1 MEYFKVLNL
10 TREPFSN
17 SPDPDLF
24 YRSRQHLQC
33 LQQLEISVRLK
44 RGLNV
49 VIGEVGTGKTTLC
62 RHFIRQLS
70 EDESVD
76 VHLILDPDMP
86 GPLQFL
92 ESLRT
97 LIEGRETTPGGQSE
111 WELKE
116 WIKNTLFE
124 RAVTQDRT
132 EILVIDEGQKMP
144 AFGLE
149 ILRELLNYEANNQK
163 LLQIVIFAQREFSE
177 VLESRPNFADR
188 INVLAE
194 LGPMSFSDT
203 RGMIRYRLEQSRRMD
218 RAPVRFTFPAL
229 VTVYRATGGY
239 PRKIINLC
247 HQVML
252 ALIVQNR
259 MKADRDLVR
268 AAVRRDRQ
276 PGPALL
282 RWGAAALVLLLV
294 AGGVAG
300 YIQLAPGNSP
310 GSAPEVPDAV
320 PESRDMEEAAVAKTT
335 GKSPKRTPGG
345 DGAGR
350 SIAHADPGGTA
361 RPAAPTVGEVQ
372 GTEAAAGD
380 AGARPSPLGTLVMLE
395 QETLWYMASR
405 IYAVDDPG
413 RMKNLVLAR
422 ILSLNP
428 ELGDPGW
435 VEAGTPVR
443 FPIIEELHS
452 TPPQGC
458 WLRIDQADTLAVG
471 YARFKEYRD
480 LLRESHPG
488 LGVRLVT
495 SRDGDGGVR
504 FHVVLDERLDVHAAH
519 TLQER
524 LSRELGRDLEVVDF
538 SRTSPLILAG
548 LP

>member
-86 GPLQFL
+86 APLQFL
-92 ESLRT
+92 EALRT
-97 LIEGRETTPGGQSE
+97 RFEGREAVAGGQSE

-116 WIKNTLFE
+116 WIKSTLFE
-124 RAVTQDRT
+124 RAVTQERT

-203 RGMIRYRLEQSRRMD
+203 RAMIRYRLEQSRRMD
-218 RAPVRFTFPAL
+218 RAPVRFTYPAL
-229 VTVYRATGGY
+229 LTVYRASKGY

-259 MKADRDLVR
+259 MKAGRDLVR
-268 AAVRRDRQ
+268 ATVRRDRE

-282 RWGAAALVLLLV
+282 RWGVATLVLLLV
-294 AGGVAG
+294 AGGVTG
-300 YIQLAPGNSP
+300 YIQLAPDNAP
-310 GSAPEVPDAV
+310 GSAFEATDADPV
-320 PESRDMEEAAVAKTT
+320 DQVMEEAAVTT
-335 GKSPKRTPGG
+335 TPEEDQERTPDG
-345 DGAGR
+345 DGVSG
-350 SIAHADPGGTA
+350 SIAQADTKNTA
-361 RPAAPTVGEVQ
+361 RIAAPPKWGEQ
-372 GTEAAAGD
+372 GTDAPVAGAAAV
-380 AGARPSPLGTLVMLE
+380 SSQLGTLVMLE

-413 RMKNLVLAR
+413 RMKKLVLAR
-422 ILSLNP
+422 IMSLNP

-443 FPIIEELHS
+443 FPVIEELHS
-452 TPPQGC
+452 SPPQGS
-458 WLRIDQADTLAVG
+458 WLRIDRADTFAVG
-471 YARFKEYRD
+471 YALFKKYRD
-480 LLRESHPG
+480 LLRESHPEF
-488 LGVRLVT
+488 GVRFVT
-495 SRDGDGGVR
+495 VRDGDGSVS
-504 FHVVLDERLDVHAAH
+504 FNVVLDEKLDVHAAH

-524 LSRELGRDLEVVDF
+524 LSRELGRELEVVDF
-538 SRTSPLILAG
+538 SRTSTMILAG

>member
-86 GPLQFL
+86 APLQFL

-97 LIEGRETTPGGQSE
+97 QLEGREAAPGGQSE

-124 RAVTQDRT
+124 RAVTQERT

-163 LLQIVIFAQREFSE
+163 LLQIVILAQREFSE
-177 VLESRPNFADR
+177 VLEAHPNFTDR

-203 RGMIRYRLEQSRRMD
+203 RGMIRFRLEQSRRMD
-218 RAPVRFTFPAL
+218 RAPVRFTFLAL
-229 VTVYRATGGY
+229 LAVYRATGGY

-268 AAVRRDRQ
+268 AAVRRDRE

-282 RWGAAALVLLLV
+282 RWGVTALVLLLV
-294 AGGVAG
+294 AGGVGG
-300 YIQLAPGNSP
+300 YIQLAPGNVP
-310 GSAPEVPDAV
+310 GSAFEAPDADPV
-320 PESRDMEEAAVAKTT
+320 GQNLEESTVAKI
-335 GKSPKRTPGG
+335 PEEDLERTPSG
-345 DGAGR
+345 DGVSG
-350 SIAHADPGGTA
+350 SIAQADTDGTA
-361 RPAAPTVGEVQ
+361 RTAAPPGGGEQGTDAPAAVTAPM
-372 GTEAAAGD
+372 
-380 AGARPSPLGTLVMLE
+380 PSQLGILVMLE

-413 RMKNLVLAR
+413 RMKSLVLTR
-422 ILSLNP
+422 IMSLNP

-443 FPIIEELHS
+443 FPVIEELHS
-452 TPPQGC
+452 SPPQGC

-471 YARFKEYRD
+471 YARFKKYRD

-488 LGVRLVT
+488 LGVRFVT
-495 SRDGDGGVR
+495 ARDGDGGVS
-504 FHVVLDERLDVHAAH
+504 FNVVVDEKLDVHAAQ

-524 LSRELGRDLEVVDF
+524 LSRELGNELEVVDF
-538 SRTSPLILAG
+538 SLTSPLILAG

>member
-76 VHLILDPDMP
+76 VHLLLDPDMP

-97 LIEGRETTPGGQSE
+97 QLEGQETVPGGQSE

-116 WIKNTLFE
+116 WLKNTLFE
-124 RAVTQDRT
+124 RAVTQERT

-188 INVLAE
+188 INVLVE

-203 RGMIRYRLEQSRRMD
+203 RAMIRYRLEQSRRMD
-218 RAPVRFTFPAL
+218 RAPVRFTYPAFL
-229 VTVYRATGGY
+229 TVYRATRGY

-268 AAVRRDRQ
+268 ATVRRDRE
-276 PGPALL
+276 PGPAWL
-282 RWGAAALVLLLV
+282 RLGVATLVLLLV
-294 AGGVAG
+294 AAGVTG
-300 YIQLAPGNSP
+300 YIQLAPGNAP
-310 GSAPEVPDAV
+310 GSAFETPNADPVDQA
-320 PESRDMEEAAVAKTT
+320 MEKAAVAKI
-335 GKSPKRTPGG
+335 PEEDQKRTPGG
-345 DGAGR
+345 DGAGGG
-350 SIAHADPGGTA
+350 IAQADTGGTA
-361 RPAAPTVGEVQ
+361 LTAAPTKGGEQ
-372 GTEAAAGD
+372 GADAPAAGAAAMPGQ
-380 AGARPSPLGTLVMLE
+380 LGTLVMLE

-405 IYAVDDPG
+405 IYGVDDPG

-422 ILSLNP
+422 ITSLNP
-428 ELGDPGW
+428 ELGDPGFI
-435 VEAGTPVR
+435 EAGTPVR
-443 FPIIEELHS
+443 FPVIEELHS

-458 WLRIDQADTLAVG
+458 WLRIDEADTLAAG
-471 YARFKEYRD
+471 YARFKKYRD
-480 LLRESHPG
+480 QLRDSHPE

-495 SRDGDGGVR
+495 ARDGDSGVS
-504 FHVVLDERLDVHAAH
+504 FSVLLDARLDVHAAH

-524 LSRELGRDLEVVDF
+524 LSKELGRDLDVVDF